1 MALLTLRNVSLAF
14 GGAPLLDGVN
24 LQIEPGERL
33 CLVGRNGTGKST
45 LMKLLNGELNADS
58 GEVVLRQ
65 GLKVARLTQEVPRET
80 VGSVYDVVADGLGG
94 VGKLLADY
102 HHVSQQLAEGDDKL
116 LSKLEKIQHELE
128 AADGWQ
134 LNQRVESVISRLKLP
149 AESNFAELSGGMKR
163 RVLLARELVREPEL
177 LLLDEPTNHLDIEAI
192 GWLEEFLLDW
202 PGTLLFITHD
212 RMFLQ
217 HLATRIIE
225 LDRGQLTSWP
235 GDYATYL
242 RRKEEALEA
251 EAQQNALF
259 DKRLAQE
266 EAWIRQGI
274 KARRT
279 RNEGRVRALKAL
291 RVERGERRER
301 GGKVKMNL
309 GEAER
314 SGKLVIEADDIGM
327 SYDGRTLFEHF
338 STTIMRGD
346 RIGILGPNG
355 SGKST
360 LLQVLL
366 GKLQPQQGRI
376 KLGTNLEIAYFD
388 QHREQL
394 DEESTVLDSVAEGS
408 DKVTING
415 RDKHVMG
422 YLQDFLFTPERARS
436 PVRTLSGGERN
447 RLLLARLFT
456 RPANLLVMDEPTND
470 LDVETLELLEELLL
484 DWQGTLLLVSHDRA
498 FINNVVTST
507 IAFEGDGA
515 LNEYVGGYDDWL
527 RQRSAAPR
535 ASMEVK
541 QPPAKV
547 EAKKAAP
554 SRAKLS
560 YKDQRELDALPKRIE
575 ELETAL
581 EAFQQKM
588 AEPEYFKQDGATIA
602 AEREQMEKSEQE
614 LSAAYA
620 RWEQLE
626 ALREGLA

>member
-1 MALLTLRNVSLAF
+1 MALLTLRNVSLSF
-14 GGAPLLDGVN
+14 GGPPLLDGIN

-33 CLVGRNGTGKST
+33 CLVGRNGAGKST
-45 LMKLLNGELNADS
+45 LMKLLNNELQADS
-58 GEVVLRQ
+58 GEVVRRQ
-65 GLKVARLTQEVPRET
+65 GLKVARLTQEVPRDIADT
-80 VGSVYDVVADGLGG
+80 VFDVVADGLGET
-94 VGKLLADY
+94 GKLLADY
-102 HHVSQQLAEGDDKL
+102 HHVSQQLAGGDDKL
-116 LSKLEKIQHELE
+116 LVKLEKIQHELE
-128 AADGWQ
+128 ASDGWQ
-134 LNQRVESVISRLKLP
+134 LNQRVEAVISRLKLP

-163 RVLLARELVREPEL
+163 RVLLARELVQEPDL

-192 GWLEEFLLDW
+192 GWLEEFLLNW
-202 PGTLLFITHD
+202 PGSLLFITHD

-259 DKRLAQE
+259 DKKLAQE

-301 GGKVKMNL
+301 SGKVTMSL

-314 SGKLVIEADDIGM
+314 SGKLVIEADDIAM
-327 SYDGRTLFEHF
+327 AYEGRTLFEHF

-366 GKLQPQQGRI
+366 GKLEPQQGRV

-394 DEESTVLDSVAEGS
+394 NEEATVLDSVAEGS

-422 YLQDFLFTPERARS
+422 YLQDFLFSPERARS
-436 PVRTLSGGERN
+436 PVRSLSGGERN

-507 IAFEGDGA
+507 IAFEGNGV

-527 RQRSAAPR
+527 RQRSVVEQSRQESKPAA
-535 ASMEVK
+535 VK
-541 QPPAKV
+541 A
-547 EAKKAAP
+547 EAKKPVA
-554 SRAKLS
+554 RTKLS
-560 YKDQRELDALPKRIE
+560 YKDQRELDALPQQIE
-575 ELETAL
+575 QLETAL
-581 EAFQQKM
+581 EELHQRMSA
-588 AEPEYFKQDGATIA
+588 PDYFKQDGAMIA
-602 AEREQMEKSEQE
+602 SEQE
-614 LSAAYA
+614 RLAQLEEELAQTYQ
-620 RWEQLE
+620 RWEELE
-626 ALREGLA
+626 ALRGG